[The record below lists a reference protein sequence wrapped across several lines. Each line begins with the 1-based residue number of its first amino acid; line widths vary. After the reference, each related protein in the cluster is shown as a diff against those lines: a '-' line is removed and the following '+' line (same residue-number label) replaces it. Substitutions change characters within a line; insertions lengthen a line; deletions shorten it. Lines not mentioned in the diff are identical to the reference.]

1 MLQLEN
7 KVENKRKKAD
17 SVRDGDSVQR
27 VLSKM
32 TKPLKR
38 RRLKPYGIAVAVPV
52 YAVMAA
58 IFFSALRNVP
68 GKEIVLK
75 YVVKWLSGA

>member
-1 MLQLEN
+1 
-7 KVENKRKKAD
+7 
-17 SVRDGDSVQR
+17 
-27 VLSKM
+27 M

-75 YVVKWLSGA
+75 YVVKWLSAA